1 MALVVDCNTV
11 KADDIEVMLS
21 HRKWNDVILLLGK
34 RECPTLKFAPVVLAN
49 MPEIQVL
56 QCPLGMD
63 RLAFMMGFLTKSQLA
78 EEIHFFTNAKRELLE
93 NLCSDDFV
101 LNIVRDKTEVSQEEE
116 EEEEEEEE
124 DEEEEEEDE
133 EEDEDEEDDEEE
145 EEEDEEEENKQEDGA
160 KKESTK
166 KNSKKKKT
174 SKKKESKTKDSCCS
188 DRADPTFLDESM
200 KSAFDLLLKSQDGQ
214 RLIAATLGMA
224 TEKKGNE

>member
-34 RECPTLKFAPVVLAN
+34 RECPTLKFSPVVLAS

-101 LNIVRDKTEVSQEEE
+101 LNIVRDKTEVNQ
-116 EEEEEEEE
+116 E
-124 DEEEEEEDE
+124 DEEEEEEA
-133 EEDEDEEDDEEE
+133 EEE
-145 EEEDEEEENKQEDGA
+145 EKDG
-160 KKESTK
+160 KKKSSKKKDSTK
-166 KNSKKKKT
+166 KS
-174 SKKKESKTKDSCCS
+174 KDSCCA
-188 DRADPTFLDESM
+188 DRADPSFLDESM
-200 KSAFDLLLKSQDGQ
+200 KSAFDMLLKSQDGQ